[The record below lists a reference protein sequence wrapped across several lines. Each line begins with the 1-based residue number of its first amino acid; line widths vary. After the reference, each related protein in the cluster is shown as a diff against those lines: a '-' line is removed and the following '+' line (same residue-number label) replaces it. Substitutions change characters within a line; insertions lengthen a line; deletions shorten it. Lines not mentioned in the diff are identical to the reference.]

1 MSDNTERDNNFI
13 EFHHYWKSKE
23 QGEKISEIS
32 SSEISSTMEEE
43 IPQQSKDEPRIF
55 LHRNG
60 DVIES
65 IEFRCPC
72 GKSTIVHLVYD
83 GD

>member
-1 MSDNTERDNNFI
+1 MSENMEKDNNFI
-13 EFHHYWKSKE
+13 EFHHYWKSKKE
-23 QGEKISEIS
+23 RESMDENS
-32 SSEISSTMEEE
+32 SSEVSPTMEEE
-43 IPQQSKDEPRIF
+43 IPQQSKDEPRIL

-65 IEFRCPC
+65 IEFRCSC
-72 GKSTIVHLVYD
+72 GKSTTVHLVYD